1 MTLKGSTKKLH
12 EKLMESLSAVLPII
26 GIVLLLSF
34 TVAPISPSILLCFLM
49 GAVLI
54 IVGMMFFTLGAE
66 MAMSP
71 MGERI
76 GTAMTKSRKLWLV
89 ILLSFLLGFIIT
101 ISEPDLQVLAQQV
114 PSVPNMILI
123 LAVAAGVGVF
133 LVMAFLRM
141 LFSISL
147 PRMLLIFYAVVFI
160 LAMFV
165 PKSFLSIAF
174 DSGGVTTGPMTVPFI
189 MALGVG
195 VASIRSDENA
205 KSDSFGL
212 VALCS
217 IGPILSVLILG
228 FVYDNSGSTASEIL
242 VSDFET
248 TREIGAEYIAQL
260 PTYLAE
266 VAVALLPI
274 FAFFLL
280 FQFFALRI
288 KKRPFQRILVGIA
301 LTYVGLVLFL
311 TGVNVGFSSLGYVL
325 GGALADGWTKY
336 LLIPLAMLMGWF
348 IINAEPAVHVL
359 NKQVEELS
367 AGAISAKAMGLSLSI
382 AVSAAN
388 GLAML
393 RVLTGIPIL
402 YFMVPGYIIAL
413 VMAFF
418 VPPTFTAIAFDS
430 GGVASGPL
438 TATFML
444 PFAMGASVAVGGNVM
459 TDAFGLVAM
468 VAMMPLITV
477 QIMGVIYVVKS
488 RRSTAGETLME
499 QYADD
504 DVIELWE
511 VA

>member
-1 MTLKGSTKKLH
+1 MISMLRILFRIPLKW
-12 EKLMESLSAVLPII
+12 
-26 GIVLLLSF
+26 LLVVF
-34 TVAPISPSILLCFLM
+34 YAGV
-49 GAVLI
+49 
-54 IVGMMFFTLGAE
+54 FTLA
-66 MAMSP
+66 A
-71 MGERI
+71 
-76 GTAMTKSRKLWLV
+76 L
-89 ILLSFLLGFIIT
+89 
-101 ISEPDLQVLAQQV
+101 SEP
-114 PSVPNMILI
+114 
-123 LAVAAGVGVF
+123 
-133 LVMAFLRM
+133 
-141 LFSISL
+141 
-147 PRMLLIFYAVVFI
+147 
-160 LAMFV
+160 
-165 PKSFLSIAF
+165 SFLSVAF

-228 FVYDNSGSTASEIL
+228 FVYDSGAAAASETA
-242 VSDFET
+242 VQEYAHTVEVGMD
-248 TREIGAEYIAQL
+248 YIAGL

-266 VAVALLPI
+266 VALALAPI

-280 FQFFALRI
+280 FQIFALKI
-288 KKRPFQRILVGIA
+288 KKRPFQRILAGIA

-311 TGVNVGFSSLGYVL
+311 TGVNVGFSPLGQVL
-325 GGALADGWTKY
+325 GGALAEDWMKY

-367 AGAISAKAMGLSLSI
+367 AGAISERAMGLSLSI
-382 AVSAAN
+382 AVAAAN

-393 RVLTGIPIL
+393 RVLTGLPIL
-402 YFMVPGYIIAL
+402 YFMVPGYLVAL
-413 VMAFF
+413 ALAFF

-444 PFAMGASVAVGGNVM
+444 PFAMGASAALGGNVM

-477 QIMGVIYVVKS
+477 QIMGVIFVVKS
-488 RRSTAGETLME
+488 RKAARPAGQELP
-499 QYADD
+499 DD
-504 DVIELWE
+504 AVIELWE